1 MCFDYRTPA
10 PWVPGLRPTAP
21 TITRLESSIKEFN
34 PHDSFIYDCELHSIT
49 VLFLITQVTIGVPPS
64 TVLANEFGM
73 RTMYGSYEVTYHA
86 EVTAD
91 DCFPIR

>member
-1 MCFDYRTPA
+1 M
-10 PWVPGLRPTAP
+10 
-21 TITRLESSIKEFN
+21 
-34 PHDSFIYDCELHSIT
+34 T